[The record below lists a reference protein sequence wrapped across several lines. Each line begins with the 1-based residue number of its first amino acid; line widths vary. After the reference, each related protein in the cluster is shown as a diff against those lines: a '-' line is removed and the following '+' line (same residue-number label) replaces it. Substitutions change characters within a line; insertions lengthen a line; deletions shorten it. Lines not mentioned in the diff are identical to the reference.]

1 MGTPG
6 SPPAAAAAGVVPQPG
21 APVPGKVIAPT
32 AGPVSL
38 ERVKAERVTTT
49 DKSGAKISQEPGNRT
64 IIQQDNRIIVTHNET
79 TSIQT
84 INPGARV
91 TTQSGGITETVYV
104 RPDGV
109 SIISEVDGNGR
120 LLRRF
125 GRAPGGPEIVYVDN
139 RKFYRNVVIG
149 TGIAAFGIGV
159 ALTLAPP
166 RITIPRERYI
176 VEYERADDDDL
187 YRVLEAPPVERLERD
202 YSLDEI
208 RYNHTLRD
216 HMPRIDLDT
225 VNFAT
230 GSFTVTSD
238 EYPKLERVARAIARV
253 IERNPT
259 EMFLIEGHTDAVGS
273 DEDNL
278 SLSDR
283 RAESIARVL
292 IEYFSIPAE
301 NLVTQGYGKQYLK
314 IDTQA
319 PERAN
324 RRVAIRRISPL
335 LGRG

>member
-1 MGTPG
+1 M
-6 SPPAAAAAGVVPQPG
+6 
-21 APVPGKVIAPT
+21 
-32 AGPVSL
+32 
-38 ERVKAERVTTT
+38 
-49 DKSGAKISQEPGNRT
+49 
-64 IIQQDNRIIVTHNET
+64 
-79 TSIQT
+79 
-84 INPGARV
+84 
-91 TTQSGGITETVYV
+91 
-104 RPDGV
+104 
-109 SIISEVDGNGR
+109 
-120 LLRRF
+120 
-125 GRAPGGPEIVYVDN
+125 
-139 RKFYRNVVIG
+139 
-149 TGIAAFGIGV
+149 
-159 ALTLAPP
+159 
-166 RITIPRERYI
+166 
-176 VEYERADDDDL
+176 
-187 YRVLEAPPVERLERD
+187 EAPPVERLERD

-253 IERNPT
+253 IERKPT

-273 DEDNL
+273 NEDNL

-301 NLVTQGYGKQYLK
+301 NLVTQGYGKQCLK